1 MANDKVVDALKVL
14 RAEYG
19 DAKAEVDRLESELD
33 AAKVQ
38 LKRILTAVQSLEELV
53 GEPKNDDVALA
64 FRMAN
69 TKNVVGRD
77 DGGVWEV
84 AADVSER
91 LAPYIQ
97 PNGRRLRSK
106 MMLFDLLVSV
116 GEPVT
121 KDELRQRFFS
131 HFGREDIERYW
142 KRPENALN
150 TAIER
155 AVEDHILL
163 EAPGGSGQT
172 VYTTGI
178 MERATGRPAMYSGE
192 EG

>member
-1 MANDKVVDALKVL
+1 MASDKVLDALQVL
-14 RAEYG
+14 RAEYEG
-19 DAKAEVDRLESELD
+19 AKAEVDRLESELD
-33 AAKVQ
+33 SAKVQ

-53 GEPKNDDVALA
+53 GEPKHDDLPHETHLA
-64 FRMAN
+64 D
-69 TKNVVGRD
+69 TQDVVGGD
-77 DGGVWEV
+77 AEGVWDI
-84 AADVSER
+84 AAEVSEP

-121 KDELRQRFFS
+121 KDELRHRFFC
-131 HFGREDIERYW
+131 HFGREEIERYW

-155 AVEDHILL
+155 AVEDHVLL

-192 EG
+192 GD